1 MKKALLPLAIAAL
14 MPMSA
19 MAVGPID
26 GKLYGKINV
35 SVDKTQTEVGSIVGG
50 SSVNTTD
57 QDQWEVNSNA
67 SRIGVKGKAEL
78 SEGFY
83 AIYKAEFEMYVDD
96 GQKASNQTFSQR
108 NIYVGLSGKA
118 GTIIVGKNDTPTKLA
133 QKKIDLFGDLNGDI
147 KNTFQGE
154 NREDNIIIYTTPKM
168 NGFAA
173 SIAAV
178 ASEGETINGVNGKE
192 DDGFDG
198 TSFALSYTND
208 DLYLS
213 LASDNEINGVDL
225 LRAVAQYK
233 VGDWQLGFMY
243 QDAEAVSGSADEDG
257 YFVSVAYKLNS
268 KIKLKA
274 QYGEIDGENSAGSDI
289 EEETLSLGL
298 DYKLAKNTKL
308 FGYYTVNTDQVK
320 AVNSPSVETEE
331 KTLGVGVEHK
341 F

>member
-1 MKKALLPLAIAAL
+1 MMKKALLPLAIAAL

-26 GKLYGKINV
+26 GKIYGKINV
-35 SVDKTQTEVGSIVGG
+35 TADSEDFSNGG
-50 SSVNTTD
+50 DATAD
-57 QDQWEVNSNA
+57 YDQWEINSNA

-83 AIYKAEFEMYVDD
+83 AIYKAEFEVYVDD
-96 GQKASNQTFSQR
+96 GDSGGSKGNDTFEQR
-108 NIYVGLSGKA
+108 NVYVGLSGKA

-133 QKKIDLFGDLNGDI
+133 QKKIDLFGDLSGDI
-147 KNTFQGE
+147 KNTFEGE
-154 NREDNIIIYTTPKM
+154 NRESNIVIYTTPKM

-178 ASEGETINGVNGKE
+178 TSEGDDVDGDGKG

-198 TSFALSYTND
+198 QSLAVSYTYD
-208 DLYLS
+208 DLYLA
-213 LASDNEINGVDL
+213 LAADQDIDGLDV

-233 VGDWQLGFMY
+233 VGEWQFGFMY
-243 QDAEAVSGSADEDG
+243 QDAESVLNNTDGGYKDEDG

-274 QYGEIDGENSAGSDI
+274 QYGEIEGDKAGGVSY

-308 FGYYTVNTDQVK
+308 FGYYTVNTDDQTD
-320 AVNSPSVETEE
+320 NTEDQT
-331 KTLGVGVEHK
+331 KIIGVGVEHK

>member
-1 MKKALLPLAIAAL
+1 MMKKALLPLAIAAV

-35 SVDKTQTEVGSIVGG
+35 SVDTTETDVGS
-50 SSVNTTD
+50 VND

-78 SEGFY
+78 SEGLY

-96 GQKASNQTFSQR
+96 GDSKNSDTFEQR
-108 NIYVGLSGKA
+108 NIYVGLSGSA
-118 GTIIVGKNDTPTKLA
+118 GTIIVGRNDTPTKLS

-147 KNTFQGE
+147 KNTFEGE
-154 NREDNIIIYTTPKM
+154 NRASNVVIYTTPKM

-178 ASEGETINGVNGKE
+178 ASEGEALDGTNGNNE

-198 TSFALSYTND
+198 TSLSVSYTND

-213 LASDNEINGVDL
+213 LASDSEIDGLDL

-233 VGDWQLGFMY
+233 VGDWQFGFMY
-243 QDAEAVSGSADEDG
+243 QDAESVASGGKDEDG

-274 QYGEIDGENSAGSDI
+274 QYGEIDGKDSSNADH
-289 EEETLSLGL
+289 EEETLSIGL

-308 FGYYTVNTDQVK
+308 FSYYTVNTDET
-320 AVNSPSVETEE
+320 ANVETEE
-331 KTLGVGVEHK
+331 KTFGVGVEHK